1 MRLTVLSLCLLASIC
16 TFAQPKPGKPALN
29 VDQIMKGERFIGFS
43 PENITWS
50 EDSRQVFFS
59 WNPNQDTLRSWYKT
73 DLSGSSPVK
82 ASLAEQ
88 MEMNAFGSYSRDYQQ
103 RVFSRS
109 GDLFLQDFAK
119 NTSTQLS
126 NTLAQESNPRFAG
139 DQQKIV
145 YQLDG
150 NLFVLD
156 LRNSSVQ
163 QLTNFRS
170 SASPVRVERK
180 GAENEEWLKEDQ
192 LDMFEIL
199 RWRKG
204 QREINE
210 RNNKAMVVKRPKEFA
225 HSGKTMSSIN
235 FSPDLRFITFRL
247 TKRADPKATIV
258 PSYVTES
265 GYTED
270 LPARS
275 KVGSAQDTHEMGIY
289 DSQRDTIYMVD
300 AKKLEG
306 ILDKPAFLQDY
317 HKGDKPY
324 NPKYEKAREVNF
336 LNISFNEEGKAVV
349 LIRSLDNK
357 DRWIAALD
365 LQKGSLK
372 VLDRL
377 RDEAWVGGP
386 GFFSLG
392 WIDNEHIWFQSEETG
407 YSHLYKLNVN
417 TGQKTALTSGKFEVL
432 ETRLS
437 RDRKRFFLSASA
449 EGPHERHF
457 YHLPVA
463 GGKME
468 KITSMIGGNEVT
480 LSPDEKQLA
489 ILYSSPNQPW
499 ELYLMENR
507 AGASA
512 KKVTTSTT
520 AAFQAYP
527 WRKPEIVWFTARDG
541 AKVPARLYK
550 PERQAPTKPAVIFV
564 HGAGYLQNVHQW
576 WSSYSREY
584 MFHNMLADQ
593 GYTVLDVDY
602 RASAGYGRDWR
613 TGIYRFMGG
622 KDLDD
627 QVDGARYLAK
637 NHGVDPGRIGI
648 YGGSYGGFITL
659 MGLFTSPETFKSGA
673 ALRPVTDWAHYNHGY
688 TANILNTPV
697 EDSIAY
703 QRSSPIYH
711 AAGLKNRLLMLHGM
725 LDVNVH
731 FQDVV
736 RLQQRLIEL
745 RKDNWDLAAYPMEDH
760 GFIEPSSWADEYR
773 RIYKLF
779 EETLAG
785 RTR

>member
-1 MRLTVLSLCLLASIC
+1 
-16 TFAQPKPGKPALN
+16 
-29 VDQIMKGERFIGFS
+29 MKGERFIGFS

-73 DLSGSSPVK
+73 DLSGSSPIK

-119 NTSTQLS
+119 NTTTQLS

-163 QLTNFRS
+163 QITNFRS
-170 SASPVRVERK
+170 ASSPARVERK

-225 HSGKTMSSIN
+225 HSGKSMNSIN

-275 KVGSAQDTHEMGIY
+275 KVGSAQDTYEMGIY

-306 ILDKPAFLQDY
+306 IFDKPAFLQDY

-336 LNISFNEEGKAVV
+336 LNLSFSEEGKAVV
-349 LIRSLDNK
+349 LIRSSDNK

-365 LQKGSLK
+365 LQKSSLK

-512 KKVTTSTT
+512 KKVTTSTSV
-520 AAFQAYP
+520 AFQAYP

-711 AAGLKNRLLMLHGM
+711 AEGLKNRLLMLHGM

-745 RKDNWDLAAYPMEDH
+745 RKDNWELAAYPMEDH